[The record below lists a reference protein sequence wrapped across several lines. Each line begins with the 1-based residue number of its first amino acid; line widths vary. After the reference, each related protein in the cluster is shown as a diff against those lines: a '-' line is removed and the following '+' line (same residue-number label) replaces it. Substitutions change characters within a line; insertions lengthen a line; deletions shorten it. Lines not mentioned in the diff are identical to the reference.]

1 MGNKNDKKSKEENLN
16 DLAKI
21 SNPIMPLTNG
31 KACTI
36 EDGMVILNMR
46 HYKKDYNLLNVNLE
60 KLKNKMNVIIS
71 DDFIELIQKRLEGLS
86 NIAIN
91 PEIKKSIESFCE
103 VYKTNLNNY
112 YNLLSEI
119 KKIYKQSNLSISTF
133 LTNWL
138 KVQKSTDISEENQ
151 KIEENN
157 KKIDDLKNSF
167 NKFNEV
173 EEIINKISYF
183 KIDYEKKDKF
193 VEMNKYYEENKDEI
207 ANNYTFESIGQFRS
221 VINLKE
227 QILDTINQKISFLEE
242 LDSFHNE
249 YSSLYKKVLSQINS
263 TNLEKVEIVNEL
275 NEYNGVV
282 IYHRLI
288 RSIEERI
295 KKLKIYFL
303 FCE

>member
-1 MGNKNDKKSKEENLN
+1 MGNKNDKKSKEENLK
-16 DLAKI
+16 DLAKV
-21 SNPIMPLTNG
+21 SNPIIPLTNG

-46 HYKKDYNLLNVNLE
+46 HYKKDYNLLNNNLE
-60 KLKNKMNVIIS
+60 KLKNKMNAIIS
-71 DDFIELIQKRLEGLS
+71 DDLIELIQKRLEIIS
-86 NIAIN
+86 NISNN

-103 VYKTNLNNY
+103 VYKANLSNY

-119 KKIYKQSNLSISTF
+119 KKVYKQSNLSISTF

-138 KVQKSTDISEENQ
+138 KVQKNTDTSEENQ

-157 KKIDDLKNSF
+157 KKINDLKNNF

-183 KIDYEKKDKF
+183 KIDYENKDKF
-193 VEMNKYYEENKDEI
+193 VEINKYYEENKDEI

-227 QILDTINQKISFLEE
+227 QILDTINQKNSFLED
-242 LDSFHNE
+242 LDIFHNE

-295 KKLKIYFL
+295 KKIKI
-303 FCE
+303 

>member
-1 MGNKNDKKSKEENLN
+1 MGNKNDKKSKEENLK

-46 HYKKDYNLLNVNLE
+46 HYKKDYNLLNLNLE
-60 KLKNKMNVIIS
+60 KLKNKMNAIIS

-86 NIAIN
+86 NITIN

-119 KKIYKQSNLSISTF
+119 KKIYKQSNLSISNF

-138 KVQKSTDISEENQ
+138 KVQKNTDISEESK
-151 KIEENN
+151 KIEEDN
-157 KKIDDLKNSF
+157 KKINELKNSF

-173 EEIINKISYF
+173 ENIINNISYF
-183 KIDYEKKDKF
+183 KIDYENKDKF

-207 ANNYTFESIGQFRS
+207 ANNYTFESLGQFRS

-227 QILDTINQKISFLEE
+227 QILDTINQKCSFLEE
-242 LDSFHNE
+242 LGSFHNE

-295 KKLKIYFL
+295 KKLKI
-303 FCE
+303 

>member
-71 DDFIELIQKRLEGLS
+71 DDFIELIQKRLEGLN

-295 KKLKIYFL
+295 KKLKI
-303 FCE
+303 

>member
-1 MGNKNDKKSKEENLN
+1 MGNKNEKKSEEENLKN
-16 DLAKI
+16 LAKI

-46 HYKKDYNLLNVNLE
+46 HYKKDYNLLNLNLE

-86 NIAIN
+86 NITIN

-119 KKIYKQSNLSISTF
+119 KKIYKQSNLSISNF

-138 KVQKSTDISEENQ
+138 KVQKNTDISEESK
-151 KIEENN
+151 KIEEDN
-157 KKIDDLKNSF
+157 KKINELKNSF

-173 EEIINKISYF
+173 ENIINKISYF
-183 KIDYEKKDKF
+183 KIDYENKDKF

-207 ANNYTFESIGQFRS
+207 ANNYTFESLGQFRS

-227 QILDTINQKISFLEE
+227 QILDTINQKNSFLEE

-295 KKLKIYFL
+295 KKLKI
-303 FCE
+303 

>member
-1 MGNKNDKKSKEENLN
+1 MGNKNNKKSKEENLK

-46 HYKKDYNLLNVNLE
+46 HYKKDYNLLNLNLE

-86 NIAIN
+86 NITIN

-119 KKIYKQSNLSISTF
+119 KKIYKQSNLSISNF

-138 KVQKSTDISEENQ
+138 KVQKNTDISEESK
-151 KIEENN
+151 KIEEDN
-157 KKIDDLKNSF
+157 KKINELKNSF

-173 EEIINKISYF
+173 ENIINNISYF
-183 KIDYEKKDKF
+183 KIDYENKDKF

-207 ANNYTFESIGQFRS
+207 ANNYTFESLGQFRS

-227 QILDTINQKISFLEE
+227 QILDTINQKNSFLEE

-295 KKLKIYFL
+295 KKLKI
-303 FCE
+303 

>member
-1 MGNKNDKKSKEENLN
+1 MGNKNNKKSEEENLK

-46 HYKKDYNLLNVNLE
+46 HYKKDYNLLNLNLE

-86 NIAIN
+86 NITIN

-119 KKIYKQSNLSISTF
+119 KKIYKQSNLSISNF

-138 KVQKSTDISEENQ
+138 KVQKNTDISEENQ

-157 KKIDDLKNSF
+157 KKINDLKNSF

-183 KIDYEKKDKF
+183 KIDYENKDKF

-207 ANNYTFESIGQFRS
+207 ANNYTFESLGQFRS

-227 QILDTINQKISFLEE
+227 QILDTINQKNSFLEE

-295 KKLKIYFL
+295 KKLKI
-303 FCE
+303 

>member
-1 MGNKNDKKSKEENLN
+1 MGNKNNKKTKEENLK

-46 HYKKDYNLLNVNLE
+46 HYKKDYNLLNLNLE

-86 NIAIN
+86 NITIN

-138 KVQKSTDISEENQ
+138 KVQKNTDISEENQ

-157 KKIDDLKNSF
+157 KKINDLKNSF

-183 KIDYEKKDKF
+183 KIDYENKDKF

-207 ANNYTFESIGQFRS
+207 ANNYTFESLGQFRS

-227 QILDTINQKISFLEE
+227 QILDTINQKNSFLEE
-242 LDSFHNE
+242 LDSFHKE

-295 KKLKIYFL
+295 KKLKI
-303 FCE
+303 

>member
-1 MGNKNDKKSKEENLN
+1 MGNKNDKKSKEENLK

-21 SNPIMPLTNG
+21 SKPIMPLTNG

-46 HYKKDYNLLNVNLE
+46 HYKKDYNLLNLNLE

-86 NIAIN
+86 NITIN

-138 KVQKSTDISEENQ
+138 KVQKNTDISEENQ

-157 KKIDDLKNSF
+157 KKINDLKNSF

-183 KIDYEKKDKF
+183 KIDYENKDKF
-193 VEMNKYYEENKDEI
+193 VEMNKYYEENKEEI
-207 ANNYTFESIGQFRS
+207 ANNYTFESLGQFRS

-227 QILDTINQKISFLEE
+227 QILDTINQKNSFLEE

-295 KKLKIYFL
+295 KKLKI
-303 FCE
+303 

>member
-1 MGNKNDKKSKEENLN
+1 MGNKNDKKSKEENLK

-46 HYKKDYNLLNVNLE
+46 HYKKDYNLLNLNLE
-60 KLKNKMNVIIS
+60 KLKNKMNAIIS

-86 NIAIN
+86 NITIN

-138 KVQKSTDISEENQ
+138 KVQKNTDISEENQ

-157 KKIDDLKNSF
+157 KKINDLKNSF

-183 KIDYEKKDKF
+183 KIDYENKDKF
-193 VEMNKYYEENKDEI
+193 AEMNKYYEENKDEI
-207 ANNYTFESIGQFRS
+207 ANNYTFESLGQFRS

-227 QILDTINQKISFLEE
+227 QILDTINQKNSFLEE

-295 KKLKIYFL
+295 KKLKI
-303 FCE
+303 

>member
-157 KKIDDLKNSF
+157 KKIDDLKNNF

>member
-295 KKLKIYFL
+295 KKLKI
-303 FCE
+303 

>member
-1 MGNKNDKKSKEENLN
+1 MGNKNNKKSKEENLK

-46 HYKKDYNLLNVNLE
+46 HYKKDYNLLNLNLE

-86 NIAIN
+86 NITIN

-119 KKIYKQSNLSISTF
+119 KKIYKQSNLSISNF

-138 KVQKSTDISEENQ
+138 KVQKNTDISEENQ

-157 KKIDDLKNSF
+157 KKINDLKNSF

-183 KIDYEKKDKF
+183 KIDYENKDKF
-193 VEMNKYYEENKDEI
+193 AEMNKYYEENKEEI
-207 ANNYTFESIGQFRS
+207 ANNYTFESLGQFRS

-227 QILDTINQKISFLEE
+227 QILDTINQKNSFLEE

-295 KKLKIYFL
+295 KKLKI
-303 FCE
+303 

>member
-1 MGNKNDKKSKEENLN
+1 MGNKNEKKSEEENLKN
-16 DLAKI
+16 LAKI

-36 EDGMVILNMR
+36 EDGMVIINMR
-46 HYKKDYNLLNVNLE
+46 HYKKDYNLLNLNLE

-86 NIAIN
+86 NITIN

-119 KKIYKQSNLSISTF
+119 KKIYKQSNLSISNF

-138 KVQKSTDISEENQ
+138 KVQKNTDISEENQ

-157 KKIDDLKNSF
+157 KKINDLKNSF

-183 KIDYEKKDKF
+183 KIDYENKDKF
-193 VEMNKYYEENKDEI
+193 AEMNKYYEENKEEI
-207 ANNYTFESIGQFRS
+207 ANNYTFESLGQFRS

-227 QILDTINQKISFLEE
+227 QILDTINQKNSFLEE

-295 KKLKIYFL
+295 KKLKI
-303 FCE
+303 

>member
-1 MGNKNDKKSKEENLN
+1 MGNKNDKKSKEENLK

-71 DDFIELIQKRLEGLS
+71 DDFIELIQKRLEGLN

-138 KVQKSTDISEENQ
+138 KVQKSADISEENQ
-151 KIEENN
+151 KIEDNN
-157 KKIDDLKNSF
+157 KKINDLKNSF

-295 KKLKIYFL
+295 KKLKI
-303 FCE
+303 

>member
-1 MGNKNDKKSKEENLN
+1 MGNKNNKKSKEENLK

-36 EDGMVILNMR
+36 EDGMVIINMR
-46 HYKKDYNLLNVNLE
+46 HYKKDYNLLNLNLE

-138 KVQKSTDISEENQ
+138 KVQKNTDISEENQ

-157 KKIDDLKNSF
+157 KKINDLKNSF

-183 KIDYEKKDKF
+183 KIDYENKDKF

-207 ANNYTFESIGQFRS
+207 ANNYTFESLGQFRS

-227 QILDTINQKISFLEE
+227 QILDTINQKNSFLDE

-249 YSSLYKKVLSQINS
+249 YSLLYKNVLSQINS

-295 KKLKIYFL
+295 KKLKI
-303 FCE
+303 

>member
-1 MGNKNDKKSKEENLN
+1 MGNKNDKKSKEENLK

-21 SNPIMPLTNG
+21 SKPIMPLTNG

-46 HYKKDYNLLNVNLE
+46 HYKKDYNLLNLNLE
-60 KLKNKMNVIIS
+60 KLKNKMNAIIS

-112 YNLLSEI
+112 YNLLLEI

-138 KVQKSTDISEENQ
+138 KVQKNTDISEENQ

-157 KKIDDLKNSF
+157 KKINDLKNSF

-183 KIDYEKKDKF
+183 KIDYENKDKF
-193 VEMNKYYEENKDEI
+193 VEMNKYFEENKNEI
-207 ANNYTFESIGQFRS
+207 ANNYTFESLGQFRS

-227 QILDTINQKISFLEE
+227 QILDTINQKNSFLDE
-242 LDSFHNE
+242 LDNFHNE
-249 YSSLYKKVLSQINS
+249 YSLLYKNVLSQINS

-295 KKLKIYFL
+295 KKLKI
-303 FCE
+303 

>member
-1 MGNKNDKKSKEENLN
+1 MGNKNDKKSKEENLK

-138 KVQKSTDISEENQ
+138 KVQKSADISEENQ
-151 KIEENN
+151 KIEDNN
-157 KKIDDLKNSF
+157 KKINDLKNSF

-295 KKLKIYFL
+295 KKLKI
-303 FCE
+303 

>member
-1 MGNKNDKKSKEENLN
+1 MGNKNEKKSEEENLKN
-16 DLAKI
+16 LAKI

-46 HYKKDYNLLNVNLE
+46 HYKKDYNLLNLNLE

-119 KKIYKQSNLSISTF
+119 KKIYKQSNLSISNF

-138 KVQKSTDISEENQ
+138 KVQKNTDISEENQ

-157 KKIDDLKNSF
+157 KKINNLKKSF

-183 KIDYEKKDKF
+183 KIDYENKDKF

-207 ANNYTFESIGQFRS
+207 ANNYTFESLGQFRS

-227 QILDTINQKISFLEE
+227 QILDTINQKNSFLDE

-249 YSSLYKKVLSQINS
+249 YSLLYKNVLSQINS

-295 KKLKIYFL
+295 KKLKI
-303 FCE
+303 

>member
-1 MGNKNDKKSKEENLN
+1 MGNKNEKKSKEENLK

-31 KACTI
+31 RACTI

-46 HYKKDYNLLNVNLE
+46 HYKKEYNLLNLNLE

-71 DDFIELIQKRLEGLS
+71 DDFIELIQKRLEGIS
-86 NIAIN
+86 NIANN

-103 VYKTNLNNY
+103 VYKSNLNNY

-119 KKIYKQSNLSISTF
+119 KKVYKQSNLSISTF

-138 KVQKSTDISEENQ
+138 KVQKNTDVSEENQ

-157 KKIDDLKNSF
+157 KKINDLKNNF

-173 EEIINKISYF
+173 KEIINKISYF
-183 KIDYEKKDKF
+183 KIDSENKDKF
-193 VEMNKYYEENKDEI
+193 GEMNKYYEENKDEI
-207 ANNYTFESIGQFRS
+207 ANNYTFESLGDFRS

-227 QILDTINQKISFLEE
+227 QILDTISQKNNFLEE

-249 YSSLYKKVLSQINS
+249 YSSIYKKVLSQINS

-282 IYHRLI
+282 IFHRLI

-295 KKLKIYFL
+295 KKIKI
-303 FCE
+303 

>member
-1 MGNKNDKKSKEENLN
+1 MGNKNDKKSKEENLKE
-16 DLAKI
+16 LAII
-21 SNPIMPLTNG
+21 SNPIIPLTNG

-71 DDFIELIQKRLEGLS
+71 DDFIELIQKKLEGLS

-119 KKIYKQSNLSISTF
+119 KKIYRQSNLSISTF

-157 KKIDDLKNSF
+157 KQINDLKNSF

-183 KIDYEKKDKF
+183 KIEYENKDKF

-242 LDSFHNE
+242 LDLFHNE

-295 KKLKIYFL
+295 KKLKI
-303 FCE
+303 

>member
-91 PEIKKSIESFCE
+91 PEIKKSIESFCG

-295 KKLKIYFL
+295 KKLKI
-303 FCE
+303 

>member
-91 PEIKKSIESFCE
+91 PEIKKSIESFCG

-138 KVQKSTDISEENQ
+138 KVQKSADISEENQ

-157 KKIDDLKNSF
+157 KNINDLKNSF
-167 NKFNEV
+167 NKFIEV

-183 KIDYEKKDKF
+183 KIDYENKDKF
-193 VEMNKYYEENKDEI
+193 VGMNKYYEENKDEI

-242 LDSFHNE
+242 LDSFHND
-249 YSSLYKKVLSQINS
+249 YSTLYKKVLSQINS

-295 KKLKIYFL
+295 KN
-303 FCE
+303 

>member
-1 MGNKNDKKSKEENLN
+1 MGNKNDKKSKEENLK

-71 DDFIELIQKRLEGLS
+71 DDFIELIQKRLEGLN

-138 KVQKSTDISEENQ
+138 KVQKSADISEENQ
-151 KIEENN
+151 KIEDNN
-157 KKIDDLKNSF
+157 KKINDLKNSF

-183 KIDYEKKDKF
+183 KIDYENKDKF
-193 VEMNKYYEENKDEI
+193 VEMNKYYEENKDDM

-295 KKLKIYFL
+295 KKLKI
-303 FCE
+303 

>member
-249 YSSLYKKVLSQINS
+249 YSTLYKKVLSQINS

-295 KKLKIYFL
+295 KKLKI
-303 FCE
+303 

>member
-1 MGNKNDKKSKEENLN
+1 MGNKNNKKSKEENLK

-46 HYKKDYNLLNVNLE
+46 HYKKDYNLLNLNLE

-86 NIAIN
+86 NITIN

-138 KVQKSTDISEENQ
+138 KVQKNTDISEENQ

-157 KKIDDLKNSF
+157 KKINDLKNSF

-183 KIDYEKKDKF
+183 KIDYENKDKF
-193 VEMNKYYEENKDEI
+193 VEMNKYFEENKNEI
-207 ANNYTFESIGQFRS
+207 ANNYTFESLGQFRS

-227 QILDTINQKISFLEE
+227 QILDTINQKNSFLEE

-295 KKLKIYFL
+295 KKLKI
-303 FCE
+303 